1 MYATGVRRIR
11 SSINTGEWAAARHPT
26 STRPAEW
33 GSLGLSGEEGVYVT
47 YYLLCWRR
55 YFQFAGRARRAEFWY
70 FLLVNVGVSFLLGA
84 TDALLGF
91 VDNEGNG
98 LLSSL
103 YGLAVFLPSLAVG
116 TRRLH
121 DTGRSG
127 WWQLLFLI
135 PLVGLIVLLYWFA
148 LPGGTG
154 GNRYGDDP
162 KTGEP
167 DNAAQ

>member
-1 MYATGVRRIR
+1 M
-11 SSINTGEWAAARHPT
+11 
-26 STRPAEW
+26 
-33 GSLGLSGEEGVYVT
+33 T

-55 YFQFAGRARRAEFWY
+55 YAQFAGRARRAEFWY
-70 FLLVNVGVSFLLGA
+70 FLLVNIGVSFLLGA

-91 VDNEGNG
+91 VDDEGNG

-135 PLVGLIVLLYWFA
+135 PLVGLIVLLY
-148 LPGGTG
+148 
-154 GNRYGDDP
+154 
-162 KTGEP
+162 
-167 DNAAQ
+167 

>member
-1 MYATGVRRIR
+1 MA
-11 SSINTGEWAAARHPT
+11 
-26 STRPAEW
+26 
-33 GSLGLSGEEGVYVT
+33 

-55 YFQFAGRARRAEFWY
+55 YAQFAGRARRAEFWY
-70 FLLVNVGVSFLLGA
+70 FLLVNIGVSFLLGA

-91 VDNEGNG
+91 VDDQGNG

-154 GNRYGDDP
+154 YNLYGDDP
-162 KTGEP
+162 KTAERQE
-167 DNAAQ
+167 ASE

>member
-1 MYATGVRRIR
+1 M
-11 SSINTGEWAAARHPT
+11 
-26 STRPAEW
+26 
-33 GSLGLSGEEGVYVT
+33 T

-103 YGLAVFLPSLAVG
+103 YGLAVFFPSLAVG

-154 GNRYGDDP
+154 GNMYGDDP
-162 KTGEP
+162 KTSGP
-167 DNAAQ
+167 DNAA

>member
-1 MYATGVRRIR
+1 MGMPVDVNELST
-11 SSINTGEWAAARHPT
+11 T
-26 STRPAEW
+26 STRQRMDTS
-33 GSLGLSGEEGVYVT
+33 SLNDR
-47 YYLLCWRR
+47 LLESKSSA
-55 YFQFAGRARRAEFWY
+55 QPEDRRAADESEPQSHGGIFMVGHRKI
-70 FLLVNVGVSFLLGA
+70 FGVSFLLGT

-91 VDNEGNG
+91 VDDEGNG
-98 LLSSL
+98 LLNSL
-103 YGLAVFLPSLAVG
+103 YGLAVLLPSLAVG

-154 GNRYGDDP
+154 DNQYGDDP
-162 KTGEP
+162 KTAEQQE
-167 DNAAQ
+167 ALE

>member
-1 MYATGVRRIR
+1 MR
-11 SSINTGEWAAARHPT
+11 
-26 STRPAEW
+26 
-33 GSLGLSGEEGVYVT
+33 LSGEEGVYVT

-55 YFQFAGRARRAEFWY
+55 YAQFAGRARRAEFWY
-70 FLLVNVGVSFLLGA
+70 FLLVNIGVSLLLGA

-91 VDNEGNG
+91 VDDEGNG
-98 LLSSL
+98 LISSL

-154 GNRYGDDP
+154 DNLYGDDP
-162 KTGEP
+162 KTAERQE
-167 DNAAQ
+167 ASE